1 MATLSAGCAK
11 LSAIENLCL
20 NVLLGATLLAVLA
33 SSPAQACKAQGS
45 FFDYRNCS
53 ESDPSV
59 LAEPGEVLQEPGPA
73 TDSPAKSGTA
83 RTAAAKADAARI
95 SPAKPE
101 KARAERPEKPVP
113 GGPDTRLVIA
123 DRSGR
128 SLTLGCIGGGA
139 ALAFD
144 FGTPMSAEGYR
155 KEIYYAIDGGEP
167 RIAEL
172 APAKRKTALG
182 IWQDYRAAPLMAQI
196 LSAGLLSVE
205 ATAADGSDIK
215 LQFEISPDPASVKR
229 LKQSCRL

>member
-1 MATLSAGCAK
+1 LSATEPSHLA
-11 LSAIENLCL
+11 
-20 NVLLGATLLAVLA
+20 VLLGATLLVALA
-33 SSPAQACKAQGS
+33 SAPAQACKAQGS

-53 ESDPSV
+53 EAMP
-59 LAEPGEVLQEPGPA
+59 AELQETEKPVSPETPTKAKAASAVPA
-73 TDSPAKSGTA
+73 KAAAAAASVSPAKLQ
-83 RTAAAKADAARI
+83 
-95 SPAKPE
+95 

-123 DRSGR
+123 DSAGR
-128 SLTLGCIGGGA
+128 SLTLGCVGGGA

-155 KEIYYAIDGGEP
+155 KEIYYALDGGAP

-182 IWQDYRAAPLMAQI
+182 IWQDYRAAPLMTQI
-196 LSAGLLSVE
+196 LSAGLLLVE

-215 LQFEISPDPASVKR
+215 LQFDISPDPAAVKR
-229 LKQSCRL
+229 LKRSCRL

>member
-1 MATLSAGCAK
+1 MPAK
-11 LSAIENLCL
+11 VE
-20 NVLLGATLLAVLA
+20 TA
-33 SSPAQACKAQGS
+33 ST
-45 FFDYRNCS
+45 R
-53 ESDPSV
+53 
-59 LAEPGEVLQEPGPA
+59 
-73 TDSPAKSGTA
+73 PAKS
-83 RTAAAKADAARI
+83 DAASA
-95 SPAKPE
+95 SPAKPQ

-144 FGTPMSAEGYR
+144 FGKPMSAEGYR
-155 KEIYYAIDGGEP
+155 KEIYYALDGGEP

-182 IWQDYRAAPLMAQI
+182 IWQDYRAAPLMTQI

-215 LQFEISPDPASVKR
+215 LQFDISPDPVAVKR